1 MVEILLFFMNA
12 AKYYILRFFKVAK
25 RFIMDPF
32 DKPRREKN
40 PSAWYYFRE
49 ERERMHI
56 RALF

>member
-1 MVEILLFFMNA
+1 M
-12 AKYYILRFFKVAK
+12 LRNITYSDFFKVAK

-40 PSAWYYFRE
+40 HLPGIISGKKGK
-49 ERERMHI
+49 RMHI